1 MKRKEGLEGLVTNFD
16 DELDAGED
24 NGHSMDW
31 YNVHTTLQLFLIK
44 DAAQGTFN
52 V

>member
-1 MKRKEGLEGLVTNFD
+1 MQVLCEVENLSATNI
-16 DELDAGED
+16 
-24 NGHSMDW
+24 
-31 YNVHTTLQLFLIK
+31 YNTTLQLFLIK

>member
-1 MKRKEGLEGLVTNFD
+1 MHIAIVDDHKDTRDQIEGIV
-16 DELDAGED
+16 
-24 NGHSMDW
+24 
-31 YNVHTTLQLFLIK
+31 YQYYTTLQLFLIK